1 MTAKSEWG
9 TPKLIVLGRGTP
21 EENVL
26 MGCKNSGGAGNPHAN
41 CKYIRDL
48 VPCKSTSGS

>member
-26 MGCKNSGGAGNPHAN
+26 MGCKNSGGAGNPNAN
-41 CKYIRDL
+41 CINKGSGN
-48 VPCKSTSGS
+48 PCKSTSGS